1 MALFRKGI
9 MSAIADSISMSAQ
22 INALKEKQDLLLV
35 TAETLQAL
43 GEITQDERFTN
54 GTKVSAELVDTIKK
68 IDKML

>member
-35 TAETLQAL
+35 TAETMQSI
-43 GEITQDERFTN
+43 GEISGDENFIN
-54 GTKVSAELVDTIKK
+54 GIKSSTELVDTIKK

>member
-1 MALFRKGI
+1 MALFREGI
-9 MSAIADSISMSAQ
+9 LSAIADSISMSAQ

-43 GEITQDERFTN
+43 GEITQDERFTE
-54 GTKVSAELVDTIKK
+54 GAKVSAELVDTIKK

>member
-43 GEITQDERFTN
+43 GEITQDERFTE
-54 GTKVSAELVDTIKK
+54 GAKVSAELVDTIKK

>member
-9 MSAIADSISMSAQ
+9 LSAIADSISMSAQ

-43 GEITQDERFTN
+43 GEITNSEDYPKGIQAST
-54 GTKVSAELVDTIKK
+54 ELVDAIKK